1 MHVVERKEDDNVG
14 DEDYDDVVED
24 VVGATYADAGAL
36 CFFLSTTD
44 VGGRLWGGVVDIK
57 YVTDADG

>member
-44 VGGRLWGGVVDIK
+44 VGGRL
-57 YVTDADG
+57 